1 MNRHI
6 SGNHDMVQWCSGVSQ
21 AWVRLDTDWLAC
33 WCAVLWS
40 YAKLDHKHEALF
52 AAAAE
57 HATRTI
63 QTFQPQSMA
72 SRLTNSDC

>member
-1 MNRHI
+1 M
-6 SGNHDMVQWCSGVSQ
+6 
-21 AWVRLDTDWLAC
+21 TDFAC
-33 WCAVLWS
+33 WSAVLWS

-57 HATRTI
+57 HAIRTI

-72 SRLTNSDC
+72 SCLAHSHR